1 ELNVD
6 PLTLGEFEAM
16 VRKDFAGIGP
26 FPTYILPLTM
36 ESIPTLS
43 ANFFAPAVPTSRG
56 PPLSLTCI
64 AIPLLHTLRVLSCHH
79 ISPLQISQPVPSN
92 FTVS

>member
-16 VRKDFAGIGP
+16 VQKDFAGIGP
-26 FPTYILPLTM
+26 FPTYILPPTM

-43 ANFFAPAVPTSRG
+43 TNFFAPAVPTSRG
-56 PPLSLTCI
+56 PPLSLTRI
-64 AIPLLHTLRVLSCHH
+64 AIPLLHALHVLSRHH
-79 ISPLQISQPVPSN
+79 ISPLQISRPVSSN